1 MKAYIV
7 ILLLATC
14 CGLLAWTAWKVTIL
28 VENLTSIGLSLVT
41 ELRHGVDRMVREIPP
56 AIYIPPYPEPPAA
69 PEPPTFTHQ
78 SWGLSNI
85 PKPANQDY
93 EILKR
98 VNGEL
103 VHHCWRHAGSADI
116 AEALTHPELAIRRPD
131 GTIEGDSQC

>member
-14 CGLLAWTAWKVTIL
+14 CGLLAWIAWKVTIL
-28 VENLTSIGLSLVT
+28 VESVKLTGSELTS
-41 ELRHGVDRMVREIPP
+41 ELRQGVDRMVRDIPP

-69 PEPPTFTHQ
+69 PAPPITVGPA
-78 SWGLSNI
+78 WGLSSI

-116 AEALTHPELAIRRPD
+116 SEALTHPELAIRRPD